1 MNHELIS
8 TVLTGGLIL
17 GFWWLLF
24 FEGRDYWID
33 RTRQTLFRI
42 RDDLFDHAAEGK
54 GITFDDEAYGIARTT
69 INGMIQFTH
78 DTSLAR
84 VFSVLLFYRH
94 SARREHVK
102 QYNSDFQSAID
113 ELPKEG
119 RQIILRSMADM
130 HLVTLN
136 HMIHTSI
143 ILLPIFMPVIAVLR
157 ATHRM
162 KKVRRW
168 ALRGP
173 DRRDPWDI
181 LDTAAKCLGDRSAV
195 CH

>member
-8 TVLTGGLIL
+8 TALTGGLLL
-17 GFWWLLF
+17 GFWWLIF

-33 RTRQTLFRI
+33 RTRQTLFKI
-42 RDDLFDHAAEGK
+42 RDDLFDRAAEDA
-54 GITFDDEAYGIARTT
+54 GITFEDEAYGIARTT

-78 DTSLAR
+78 DISLAR
-84 VFSVLLFYRH
+84 VISVLIFYRH
-94 SARREHVK
+94 SRRREHVR
-102 QYNSDFQSAID
+102 QYNSDFQSAI
-113 ELPKEG
+113 EKLPKEG
-119 RQIILRSMADM
+119 RQVVLRAMADM
-130 HLVTLN
+130 HLATLR

-143 ILLPIFMPVIAVLR
+143 FLFPILVPLILILHL
-157 ATHRM
+157 THRM
-162 KKVRRW
+162 KKARRW

-181 LDTAAKCLGDRSAV
+181 IDTAAKCIGERSAV